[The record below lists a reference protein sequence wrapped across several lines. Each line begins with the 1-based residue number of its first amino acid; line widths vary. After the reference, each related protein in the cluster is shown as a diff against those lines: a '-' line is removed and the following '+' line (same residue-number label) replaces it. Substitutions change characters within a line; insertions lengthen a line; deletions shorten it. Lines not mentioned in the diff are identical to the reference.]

1 MKTPTLID
9 RYKEENTETESK
21 TEVDN
26 GGQPLHW
33 ATSPGPSPMGTEMG
47 TDPINDFKW
56 YKMVL
61 ASTSATANRML
72 YKVFKTSLWN
82 LQIGF
87 QKQRKSKQRKQLT
100 FNYKQHLDI
109 NSKTPSS
116 ILSLYKGNYRKAV
129 KQNAE

>member
-1 MKTPTLID
+1 MKCKL
-9 RYKEENTETESK
+9 KQKSENSKWESQI
-21 TEVDN
+21 EVDN
-26 GGQPLHW
+26 GFHPLHW
-33 ATSPGPSPMGTEMG
+33 ATSPGPSPMGT
-47 TDPINDFKW
+47 DPINLLKW

-61 ASTSATANRML
+61 ESTSATANRML

-87 QKQRKSKQRKQLT
+87 QKQRKSKYRKQST

-109 NSKTPSS
+109 NSKMPSS
-116 ILSLYKGNYRKAV
+116 ILSIYKKNYRKAV

>member
-1 MKTPTLID
+1 MQRRKH
-9 RYKEENTETESK
+9 RNRESQ

-26 GGQPLHW
+26 GVHPLHW
-33 ATSPGPSPMGTEMG
+33 ATSPGPSPMGTN
-47 TDPINDFKW
+47 PINLLKW

-61 ASTSATANRML
+61 ESTSAIANRML

-87 QKQRKSKQRKQLT
+87 QKQRKAKQRKQLT
-100 FNYKQHLDI
+100 FNSKQHLDI
-109 NSKTPSS
+109 NSKMPSS
-116 ILSLYKGNYRKAV
+116 ILSLCKENYRKAI